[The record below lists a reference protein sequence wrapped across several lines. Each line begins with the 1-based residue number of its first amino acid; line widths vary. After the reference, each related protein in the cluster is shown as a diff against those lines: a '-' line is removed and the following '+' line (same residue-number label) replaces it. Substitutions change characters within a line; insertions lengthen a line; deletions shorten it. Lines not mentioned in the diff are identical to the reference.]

1 MAFMTR
7 CCTNV
12 LPSHL
17 LRWVVVAALA
27 LASLSTWAQ
36 NAELTSLRVERN
48 EEGLFLTA
56 RVGFELSPVVDDA
69 LRKGIP
75 IHFVAEA
82 EVLRE
87 RWYWYDREVA
97 SAQRHMRVAYQPL
110 TRRWRLNT
118 SAEPIVSSGLGV
130 SLAQNYDSLEEV
142 ISAVQRIARWKIA
155 SASDIDGD
163 GRYMLRFRYRLDASQ
178 LPRTLQI
185 GSVGHSDWVI
195 SVERRIELTPELGR

>member
-1 MAFMTR
+1 
-7 CCTNV
+7 V
-12 LPSHL
+12 QPSRL
-17 LRWVVVAALA
+17 LGWVAVAALA
-27 LASLSTWAQ
+27 LASLSAWAQ